1 MKFIYTILLPGFLLS
16 ASVLSAQTITVLAED
31 STSVLPGAHVF
42 CKDLDNQKVYTFL
55 TDIEGQIHLNNAG
68 DFKRM
73 SIDVYALGFQRLFD
87 TIYNNNNRNYYLKH
101 EVTGLN
107 DLVVT
112 AQYAPNNPEKAVHKI
127 KIIDQKK
134 IAAMAAVNLRDVLT
148 NEMMV
153 RIGQDNVLGSS
164 MSLQGVSGQNV
175 KILMDGVPIIGRL
188 DGNIDISQINMSNV
202 ERIEI
207 VEGPLSVS
215 YGTDALAGTINIITK
230 KNKAGSRFVD
240 ADAYYESI
248 GQYNLNLATGFGIK
262 QHSFRLSG
270 GRNYFDGWNPT
281 DGNFFYDAHPVADT
295 TRFKSWKPKEQY
307 FTTFNYGYRLK
318 DLQFSYTLDY
328 FYENVKNRGLPRP
341 PYFTTAF
348 DDYYKTYRVDNS
360 VSVNGNLSSKFRL
373 NAVLAYN
380 YYRRNK
386 NTYFKDL
393 TTLEQQ
399 PTTNSGDQD
408 TSIMKTI
415 MSRATVSNFNTSSK
429 INYEIGYDAKY
440 EFMGGLRIKGQEQ
453 SLGDY
458 ALFGSMEWKPLKELI
473 IRPGLRVA
481 YNTSY
486 KAPLIP
492 SLNVKYAIPVADNGG
507 VFTMRASYARGFR
520 APSLKELYF
529 DFVDINHDIVGNP
542 NLQSENSNNFNVSA
556 NYAHSTSDLSYKT
569 EVSGFYN
576 AIRNMISLAQTA
588 LSSTSY
594 TYLNIDEYKTLGVQL
609 QQYITYQH
617 LKITLGG
624 SYIGRYNQLSQS
636 YAMPQF
642 LYSPEVMANVSYE
655 FHKEQLSFALFYKY
669 NGPLPGYSLND
680 DNEIV
685 QTKMNAYN
693 WADATV
699 SKYVWKRRLNI
710 SVGAKNLFNVTTVNG
725 TAAAGPHS
733 VGSNMVPVGI
743 GRSYFAKLTFHF
755 ATN

>member
-1 MKFIYTILLPGFLLS
+1 MKFIYILFLFVSLS
-16 ASVLSAQTITVLAED
+16 VASVSQAQTITVFEED
-31 STSVLPGAHVF
+31 STSVLPGSHVF
-42 CKDLDNQKVYTFL
+42 CKNLDNQQVYTFL
-55 TDIEGQIHLNNAG
+55 TDMDGRIDLKTVGK
-68 DFKRM
+68 FKRL
-73 SIDVYALGFQRLFD
+73 SVDIYALGFQRLFD
-87 TIYNNNNRNYYLKH
+87 TIFSAADKNYYLQH

-107 DLVVT
+107 DFVVT

-164 MSLQGVSGQNV
+164 MSLQGISGQNV
-175 KILMDGVPIIGRL
+175 KILMDGVPVIGRL
-188 DGNIDISQINMSNV
+188 DGNIDISQINMNNV

-230 KNKAGSRFVD
+230 KNKGGSRFLD

-248 GQYNLNLATGFGIK
+248 GQYNLNLATGIGFK

-281 DGNFFYDAHPVADT
+281 DGAFYYDAHPVADT
-295 TRFKSWKPKEQY
+295 TRFKQWKPKEQY

-318 DLQFSYTLDY
+318 DLQFNYKFDY
-328 FYENVKNRGLPRP
+328 FYENVKNRGLPRE
-341 PYFTTAF
+341 PYYTTAF
-348 DDYYKTYRVDNS
+348 DDYYKTNRFDNS
-360 VSVNGNLSSKFRL
+360 ISVDGNLNSKFRL
-373 NAVLAYN
+373 NAVVAYN

-393 TTLEQQ
+393 TTLEEQA
-399 PTTNSGDQD
+399 TTNSGDQD
-408 TSIMKTI
+408 TSVMKTI
-415 MSRATVSNFNTSSK
+415 MSRATVSNFNTASN

-440 EFMGGLRIKGQEQ
+440 EFMGGARIKEAQQ

-458 ALFGSMEWKPLKELI
+458 ALFGSLEWKPVKDLI

-481 YNTSY
+481 YNTGY

-492 SLNVKYAIPVADNGG
+492 SLNVKYAIPVSDNGG

-529 DFVDINHDIVGNP
+529 DFVDINHDIVGNE

-556 NYAHSTSDLSYKT
+556 NFAQSKGSWSSKT

-576 AIRNMISLAQTA
+576 TIHNMISLLQSAPN
-588 LSSTSY
+588 STSY
-594 TYLNIDEYKTLGVQL
+594 TYFNVDNYKTYGVQL
-609 QQYITYQH
+609 QQHIVYKH
-617 LKITLGG
+617 LKATLGA
-624 SYIGRYNQLSQS
+624 SYIGRYNQLSAE
-636 YAMPQF
+636 YDMPEF
-642 LYSPEVMANVSYE
+642 LYSPEIMGNISYE
-655 FHKEQLSFALFYKY
+655 LRKEEMSFALFYKY
-669 NGPLPGYSLND
+669 NGPMPGYSLDEND
-680 DNEIV
+680 NIV
-685 QTKMNAYN
+685 QTRMNAYS
-693 WADATV
+693 WADATI
-699 SKYVWKRRLNI
+699 SKYLLKRRLNI
-710 SVGAKNLFNVTTVNG
+710 SVGAKNLFNVTSVNG
-725 TAAAGPHS
+725 TAAAGPHNVS
-733 VGSNMVPVGI
+733 SNMVPVGI
-743 GRSYFAKLTFHF
+743 GRSYFAKLTFRF
-755 ATN
+755 ASN